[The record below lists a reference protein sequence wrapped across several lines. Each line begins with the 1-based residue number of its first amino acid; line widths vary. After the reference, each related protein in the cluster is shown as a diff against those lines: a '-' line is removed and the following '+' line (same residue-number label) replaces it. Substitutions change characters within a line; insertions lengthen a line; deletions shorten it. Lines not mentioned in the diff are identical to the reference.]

1 MDIIAHC
8 EKIQTEFKGT
18 LMQLVSEPTSLQ
30 HRAVKAMSY
39 VHEVLANIRA
49 VVKSN
54 RFSSV
59 DEEIQFFKSYKPTFA
74 SQYLYYDKLLALS
87 FNTPASL
94 EDAHAFFYHELN
106 AIRNRFVEHR
116 DFYQYCLSGAT
127 HLDKHYFLRAEAH
140 HLNINLDP
148 DFSTGYD
155 MVLAAILADSLL
167 REHLL
172 EKLGRSQDDMTT
184 KSIKLSWTASKADL
198 VELIYALHQAGSI
211 NGGNA
216 DIGQIA
222 STFESIFNIE
232 LGNYYRTYTD
242 IRMRK
247 KNVAVFLEKLQNDFM
262 RKVNDADN

>member
-1 MDIIAHC
+1 M
-8 EKIQTEFKGT
+8 
-18 LMQLVSEPTSLQ
+18 
-30 HRAVKAMSY
+30 
-39 VHEVLANIRA
+39 
-49 VVKSN
+49 
-54 RFSSV
+54 
-59 DEEIQFFKSYKPTFA
+59 
-74 SQYLYYDKLLALS
+74 
-87 FNTPASL
+87 PASL
-94 EDAHAFFYHELN
+94 EDANVFFHHELN
-106 AIRNRFVEHR
+106 AIRIRLVEHR

-127 HLDKHYFLRAEAH
+127 HLDKHYFLRGGVL

-155 MVLAAILADSLL
+155 MTLAAILADSLL

-172 EKLGRSQDDMTT
+172 EKLDRQHDDATT
-184 KSIKLSWTASKADL
+184 NRLSWTASKSDL

-222 STFESIFNIE
+222 STFESLFNIE

-262 RKVNDADN
+262 RKVSDADN